1 VPIESSVF
9 TPENMGRESFRL
21 RIKNCFLGFFEINKY
36 NLMVM
41 GVRIMNFTV
50 FFKKIIPVFIICFL
64 LAVNVASA
72 ENLKVCTWNINKGK
86 NFQRV
91 LDELKTDSIAGC
103 DVLALQE
110 VMPADKEKQARMI
123 TSALQATYARG
134 GRDVIVT
141 KLPVV
146 RFGEVRLRPGRNATW
161 ADIRS
166 RSGIVFRVYDVHLSY
181 KIGLN
186 PFIPEKRKEEMENIL
201 KHAKDFKGSVI
212 VAGDFN
218 TLGWLFGGQA
228 SDPVPTLLRNRGY
241 TEASFKGRT
250 NTLCGRIDWIFT
262 KGMKMGQARLGNYAG
277 SDHKWIT
284 ADVQL
289 Q

>member
-1 VPIESSVF
+1 MAV
-9 TPENMGRESFRL
+9 
-21 RIKNCFLGFFEINKY
+21 K
-36 NLMVM
+36 
-41 GVRIMNFTV
+41 IMNFTV
-50 FFKKIIPVFIICFL
+50 FFKKIIPVFILCFL
-64 LAVNVASA
+64 LAVSISSA
-72 ENLKVCTWNINKGK
+72 EDLKIGTWNINKGK

-110 VMPADKEKQARMI
+110 IMPADNEKQARMI
-123 TSALQATYARG
+123 TSALQATHVRE

-141 KLPVV
+141 KLPVI
-146 RFGEVRLRPGRNATW
+146 RFGEVQLRSGRNATW

-166 RSGIVFRVYDVHLSY
+166 RSGIIFRVYAVHLSY
-181 KIGLN
+181 KIGIN
-186 PFIPEKRKEEMENIL
+186 PFIPEKRKEEMGKIL
-201 KHAKDFKGSVI
+201 QHAKDFIGPVI

-228 SDPVPTLLRNRGY
+228 SDPVPILLRNRGY

-250 NTLCGRIDWIFT
+250 NMLCGRIDWIFT
-262 KGMKMGQARLGNYAG
+262 KGMKIKQVRLGNYAG

-284 ADVQL
+284 AYLQL
-289 Q
+289 P